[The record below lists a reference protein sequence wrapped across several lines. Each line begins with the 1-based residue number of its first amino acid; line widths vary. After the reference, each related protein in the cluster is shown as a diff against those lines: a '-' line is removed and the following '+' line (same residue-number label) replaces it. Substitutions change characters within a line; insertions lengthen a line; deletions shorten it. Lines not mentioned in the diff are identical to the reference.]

1 MYMKSMVELSF
12 TAFRLRLVLKNLTG
26 FPVSVV
32 SGTGMVADAGRRGA
46 LERPT
51 TGLSEVRSE
60 ENVAG
65 PVIDRERVVVLEV
78 EVRALRARAETRAV
92 DMAVVCSWQQ
102 VKDGVFV
109 GCRFPAQEIAIR
121 RTGVLQDKEQEWT

>member
-12 TAFRLRLVLKNLTG
+12 TAFRLRLVLKSLTG
-26 FPVSVV
+26 LPVSVV

-51 TGLSEVRSE
+51 TGLSDVRSE
-60 ENVAG
+60 EKVAG
-65 PVIDRERVVVLEV
+65 PVIDRERVVVLGV

-92 DMAVVCSWQQ
+92 DMAVVCSCQEKRREEM
-102 VKDGVFV
+102 KDGMFV
-109 GCRFPAQEIAIR
+109 GCSRFPVG
-121 RTGVLQDKEQEWT
+121 TK